1 MRVSR
6 GLLMF
11 MRVATLVQ
19 LIVGI
24 VLWTGH
30 LLSWVDVH
38 RTIGVLFVLSLW
50 IIAIIAL
57 VQRRSPGLAAF
68 GILWGLLVAGLGFMQ
83 QGILV
88 GDLHWIIRV
97 LHLAIGVAS
106 MPIAEKLVGNAAK
119 SAAAVPA

>member
-1 MRVSR
+1 MKASR

-11 MRVATLVQ
+11 MRLAMLLQ

-24 VLWTGH
+24 ALWTGN
-30 LLSWVDVH
+30 LISLVDLH
-38 RTIGVLFVLSLW
+38 RTIGVLFVLALW

-68 GILWGLLVAGLGFMQ
+68 AILWGLLVAGLGFMQ
-83 QGILV
+83 QGILI

-97 LHLAIGVAS
+97 LHLAIGVAA
-106 MPIAEKLVGNAAK
+106 MPIAEKLVAN
-119 SAAAVPA
+119 SATPARVA

>member
-1 MRVSR
+1 MKVSS

-11 MRVATLVQ
+11 MRLAMLAQ

-24 VLWTGH
+24 GLWTGH
-30 LLSWVDVH
+30 LFSLVDVH
-38 RTIGVLFVLSLW
+38 RTIGVLFVVSLW

-68 GILWGLLVAGLGFMQ
+68 AILWGLLVAALGFMQ
-83 QGILV
+83 QGILI

-97 LHLAIGVAS
+97 LHLAIGVAA
-106 MPIAEKLVGNAAK
+106 MPIAEKLVGD
-119 SAAAVPA
+119 AAARPAVAA

>member
-11 MRVATLVQ
+11 MRVVVLLQ

-24 VLWTGH
+24 ALWAGYLTS
-30 LLSWVDVH
+30 LVDVH
-38 RTIGVLFVLSLW
+38 RTLGVLFVLSLW

-57 VQRRSPGLAAF
+57 VRRRSPGLAVFAVV
-68 GILWGLLVAGLGFMQ
+68 WGLAVAGLGFMQ

-97 LHLAIGVAS
+97 LHLVIGLAA
-106 MPIAEKLVGNAAK
+106 MPIAEKLVGGAARPVT
-119 SAAAVPA
+119 AA

>member
-1 MRVSR
+1 MKVSR

-11 MRVATLVQ
+11 MRLAMLLQ

-24 VLWTGH
+24 ALWTGH
-30 LLSWVDVH
+30 LVSLVDLH
-38 RTIGVLFVLSLW
+38 RTIGGLFVLALW

-57 VQRRSPGLAAF
+57 VQRQSPGLAVF
-68 GILWGLLVAGLGFMQ
+68 GILWGLAIAGLGFMQ

-97 LHLAIGVAS
+97 LHLVIGVAA
-106 MPIAEKLVGNAAK
+106 MPIAEKLVSGAARPAV
-119 SAAAVPA
+119 AA

>member
-1 MRVSR
+1 MKVSR

-11 MRVATLVQ
+11 MRVAVLVQ

-24 VLWTGH
+24 ALWTGH

-57 VQRRSPGLAAF
+57 VQRRSSGLTGFAM
-68 GILWGLLVAGLGFMQ
+68 LWGLAVAGLGFMQ
-83 QGILV
+83 QGMLI

-97 LHLAIGVAS
+97 LHLVIGVAS
-106 MPIAEKLVGNAAK
+106 MPIAEKLV
-119 SAAAVPA
+119 S

>member
-1 MRVSR
+1 MKVSR

-11 MRVATLVQ
+11 MRLALLVQ

-24 VLWTGH
+24 GLWAGH
-30 LLSWVDVH
+30 FVSLVDVH

-57 VQRRSPGLAAF
+57 VQRRSPGLAVF
-68 GILWGLLVAGLGFMQ
+68 GILWGLAVAGLGFMQ
-83 QGILV
+83 QGMMV

-97 LHLAIGVAS
+97 LHLAIGIAA
-106 MPIAEKLVGNAAK
+106 MPIAEKL
-119 SAAAVPA
+119 AAAGSARVAAVSA

>member
-1 MRVSR
+1 MKVSR

-11 MRVATLVQ
+11 MRVAMLLQ

-24 VLWTGH
+24 ALWTGH
-30 LLSWVDVH
+30 LYSLVDLH
-38 RTIGVLFVLSLW
+38 RTIGVLFVVSLW

-68 GILWGLLVAGLGFMQ
+68 GILWGLVVAALGFMQ
-83 QGILV
+83 QGMLI

-97 LHLAIGVAS
+97 LHLVIGVAS
-106 MPIAEKLVGNAAK
+106 MPIAEKLVAGMSTATAA
-119 SAAAVPA
+119 

>member
-1 MRVSR
+1 MKVSR

-11 MRVATLVQ
+11 MRLAMLLQ

-24 VLWTGH
+24 GLWTGH
-30 LLSWVDVH
+30 LYSLVDLH

-68 GILWGLLVAGLGFMQ
+68 AILWGLLVAGIGFMQ
-83 QGILV
+83 QGMMI

-97 LHLAIGVAS
+97 LHLVIGVAS
-106 MPIAEKLVGNAAK
+106 MPIAEKIVGGAARPVV
-119 SAAAVPA
+119 AA